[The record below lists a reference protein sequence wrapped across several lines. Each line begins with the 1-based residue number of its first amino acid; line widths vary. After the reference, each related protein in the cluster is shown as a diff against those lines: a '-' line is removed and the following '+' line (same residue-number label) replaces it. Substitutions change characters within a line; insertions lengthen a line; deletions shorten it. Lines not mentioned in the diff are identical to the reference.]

1 MGPDAPGEERVASEM
16 RRAAVSIVTADGWT
30 LRGEEIAPQGEP
42 RGVAVLAHAM
52 MVNRRTMDRP
62 KGQGLASEIAAQ
74 GVHVFNF
81 DLRGHGE
88 SGPTAR
94 EGAEYAYD
102 DFVQYDMPALV
113 DFARRRFP
121 GRRVALVGH
130 SLGGH
135 AALIAAGLS
144 PESRPDLLVAIAAN
158 LWAPRFEPNPIRRAK
173 KAVSFAAWALAT
185 VPRGRFDP
193 GGGASSEAEPWR
205 YVRQFV
211 SMFFRNRLQ
220 NRAKTIN
227 YEEAIA
233 RAEIDVVSIASEG
246 DELYAH
252 PDVVRRFM
260 ELAEKAKVTHRVV
273 RHGEI
278 TERAG
283 GRAPGHMEIVTDTAC
298 RPLWREIAEQIV
310 CC

>member
-1 MGPDAPGEERVASEM
+1 VPLSEAREPAARGP
-16 RRAAVSIVTADGWT
+16 AVREPVSLVTADGWT
-30 LRGEEIAPQGEP
+30 LRGEAIAPEGP
-42 RGVAVLAHAM
+42 LRGVAVLAHAM

-62 KGQGLASEIAAQ
+62 AEQGLASELAAQ
-74 GVHVFNF
+74 GLHVLNF

-94 EGAEYAYD
+94 QGAQYAYD
-102 DFVQYDMPALV
+102 DFVQYDIPALV

-135 AALIAAGLS
+135 TALIAAGLS
-144 PESRPDLLVAIAAN
+144 PESRPDLLVALAVN
-158 LWAPRFEPNPIRRAK
+158 LWAPRFEPNLIRRAK
-173 KAVSFAAWALAT
+173 KAAMFAAWALAT
-185 VPRGRFDP
+185 APRGRFDP

-205 YVRQFV
+205 YVRQFT

-220 NRAKTIN
+220 SRDKTIN

-233 RAEIDVVSIASEG
+233 RAELDVLSVASEG

-252 PDVVRRFM
+252 PEVVRRFM
-260 ELAEKAKVTHRVV
+260 AMAKRAKVTHRLV
-273 RHGEI
+273 RHGELS
-278 TERAG
+278 ERPL
-283 GRAPGHMEIVTDTAC
+283 GRAPGHMEIVTDQAC
-298 RPLWREIAEQIV
+298 RPLWREIAEHIAG
-310 CC
+310 